1 MGEWVVSLFSQG
13 VSLYNSFG
21 SVRYSSRAQ
30 AERCVGRLA
39 KQAKGMDAIEVFR
52 DTRVSSSQQLL
63 FQWRWKLKIYNV
75 IDERRAD
82 EGIRAQAEAGDQQSK
97 FIPIFLDCPDF
108 TTDER
113 FDSSEDASRDALRF
127 IEITAT
133 ISAIT
138 FTTYSQCQSKPN
150 MLTWATVPR
159 YNNGGMDSRTLQLD
173 TVFICHA
180 MNALIQTS
188 FKSMNMDA
196 PYSQPAVS
204 NTGLNKEL

>member
-1 MGEWVVSLFSQG
+1 MYQVTSGP
-13 VSLYNSFG
+13 
-21 SVRYSSRAQ
+21 
-30 AERCVGRLA
+30 
-39 KQAKGMDAIEVFR
+39 
-52 DTRVSSSQQLL
+52 QLL
-63 FQWRWKLKIYNV
+63 FQWQWKLKIYNV
-75 IDERRAD
+75 IDEQRAD
-82 EGIRAQAEAGDQQSK
+82 QNIEAKKLAGDQQSK

-113 FDSSEDASRDALRF
+113 FDTTEDTLRDALRF
-127 IEITAT
+127 IEIAST

-138 FTTYSQCQSKPN
+138 FTTYSQCQSTPN

-159 YNNGGMDSRTLQLD
+159 YKNGGMFATPALQPTAQSSTLTLHCRDFRSMQLE

-180 MNALIQTS
+180 RNALIQTS

-196 PYSQPAVS
+196 PNSQPSVS

>member
-52 DTRVSSSQQLL
+52 DTRVSPVISQPVYLVVQFSEAVYQVSSSQQLL

-159 YNNGGMDSRTLQLD
+159 YNNGGM
-173 TVFICHA
+173 CA
-180 MNALIQTS
+180 APAL
-188 FKSMNMDA
+188 A
-196 PYSQPAVS
+196 
-204 NTGLNKEL
+204 